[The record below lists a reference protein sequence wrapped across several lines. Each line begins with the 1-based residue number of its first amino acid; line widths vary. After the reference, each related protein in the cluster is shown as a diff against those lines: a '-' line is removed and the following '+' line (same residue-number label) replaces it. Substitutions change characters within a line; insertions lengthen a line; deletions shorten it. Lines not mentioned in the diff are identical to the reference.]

1 MSALPSPE
9 PAPDASESDA
19 PGSASPE
26 PDRRPDA
33 KPVRRRMSGPARRRR
48 IEDAALAVFSAKG
61 YGAASM
67 AEIAEA
73 AGVTRSVL
81 YEHFATKRV
90 LFLTVLGT
98 QNAALVAHMGAA
110 ITGRGG
116 RRTRMRATVAAYF
129 DFAEANPTARRLLFD
144 QTDEGDAEL
153 AAVRWGIRQTR
164 TRAVMAMMAHDTE
177 RAGLDPRSPE
187 AEVLIELLISSLDGV
202 AQWWAHHPD
211 TPRATLETMAADVLW
226 NGLERLNP
234 RRMPPA

>member
-1 MSALPSPE
+1 
-9 PAPDASESDA
+9 
-19 PGSASPE
+19 
-26 PDRRPDA
+26 
-33 KPVRRRMSGPARRRR
+33 MSGPARRRR

-67 AEIAEA
+67 GEIAEA

-144 QTDEGDAEL
+144 QTDEGDPEL
-153 AAVRWGIRQTR
+153 SAVRWGIRQTR

-177 RAGLDPRSPE
+177 RAGLDPRSPD

-226 NGLERLNP
+226 SGLEGLNP
-234 RRMPPA
+234 RRDPAE